1 MQEFTGQ
8 RAEFLIIVIFEDSS
22 GKRIEMQVLLQSE
35 AGIERFKIDPI
46 EGVSDQYAD
55 EFDEEAIVISD
66 FKK

>member
-1 MQEFTGQ
+1 
-8 RAEFLIIVIFEDSS
+8 
-22 GKRIEMQVLLQSE
+22 MQVLLQSE